1 MLSLKTTL
9 ISLAMI
15 LLMVSSTV
23 ASDGQITSITV
34 LTEENTYTTY
44 RSDDSFS
51 LFEYEMENYSF
62 IITLVDGIGESPFS
76 WRLRGGNGDVHE
88 LRVTDQREV
97 HFLGLSGE
105 LDYVVEVDFEDPLR
119 GDSWNVTV
127 ASQEQDPPQ
136 IEVSEEY
143 LTFKPTGVGLQS
155 VGEIE
160 ISNVGEGDLVI
171 YSIEIGTDGSGD
183 GSPESFMV
191 EEVPSEYTGQG
202 SVIINV
208 TNMPDEI
215 GEHFAVLTISS
226 NDPFTPDTEVMLYGN
241 GIRERAPEV
250 TSPIANVLHNEDAMA
265 AVIADLND
273 VFSDPDGA
281 QLQYTVITEPVGSDE
296 HLNLSIDDI
305 NQLWI
310 APIAD
315 YNTLEGIN
323 VTVRATDAAD
333 QYAETSFTI
342 EVLSINDAPSDFNLV
357 GPAGDQ
363 KIDLTST
370 EPPALDFSWEE
381 ASQNAYERDA
391 VSYTVHFT
399 TDENDMVS
407 VSERLDATEYNNV
420 SLTQLASDL
429 GVDLQDSPEII
440 WWVEAQDEG
449 GETSSAVEPFTIT
462 FTLPDRD
469 LSVNQELPSNYS
481 ILSTYPNPFNSTTT
495 VRYGMPVS
503 GNVKISVYDSNGR
516 MLEVLTQGYHSTG
529 NHSVTWEANNV
540 ATGVYFIKMVTPVSQ
555 HMQRALLVR

>member
-34 LTEENTYTTY
+34 VTEENTYTTY
-44 RSDDSFS
+44 RSDDSFL
-51 LFEYEMENYSF
+51 LFEYEMNNYSL
-62 IITLVDGIGESPFS
+62 IIDLEDGIGESPFS
-76 WRLRGGNGDVHE
+76 WRLRGGDGDVHE
-88 LRVTDQREV
+88 LRITDQSEA

-143 LTFKPTGVGLQS
+143 LTFSPTGVGSQS

-160 ISNVGEGDLVI
+160 VSNVGESDLVI
-171 YSIEIGTDGSGD
+171 YRMEIGVDEHGD

-191 EEVPSEYTGQG
+191 GEVTTEYTGQG
-202 SVIINV
+202 SVTINV
-208 TNMPDEI
+208 TNMPGDI
-215 GEHFAVLTISS
+215 GEHYAVLTISS
-226 NDPFTPDTEVMLYGN
+226 NDPFTPKVEIMLFGT
-241 GIRERAPEV
+241 GIREIAPEV
-250 TSPIANVLHNEDAMA
+250 TSPIANVLHNEDALA
-265 AVIADLND
+265 AVIADLNQ
-273 VFSDPDGA
+273 VFSDPDNA
-281 QLQYTVITEPVGSDE
+281 QLQYTIIAELVGSDE
-296 HLNLSIDDI
+296 QLNLSIDNM

-323 VTVRATDAAD
+323 ITVRATDASD
-333 QYAETSFTI
+333 LYAETSFTI
-342 EVLSINDAPSDFNLV
+342 EVISVNDAPSDFNLV

-363 KIDLTST
+363 MIDLSST

-381 ASQNAYERDA
+381 ASQNEYERDA

-399 TDENDMVS
+399 TDQNDVVS

-420 SLTQLASDL
+420 SLLQLASDL
-429 GVDLQDSPEII
+429 GVDLQDSPAII
-440 WWVEAQDEG
+440 WWVEAEDEG
-449 GETSSAVEPFTIT
+449 GETSAAVEPFTIT

-469 LSVNQELPSNYS
+469 LSVNHELPSDYS
-481 ILSTYPNPFNSTTT
+481 ILSAYPNPFNSSTT

-503 GNVKISVYDSNGR
+503 GNVRISVYDSNGR

-529 NHSVTWEANNV
+529 NHSVTWDANNV

-555 HMQRALLVR
+555 HMKRALLVR